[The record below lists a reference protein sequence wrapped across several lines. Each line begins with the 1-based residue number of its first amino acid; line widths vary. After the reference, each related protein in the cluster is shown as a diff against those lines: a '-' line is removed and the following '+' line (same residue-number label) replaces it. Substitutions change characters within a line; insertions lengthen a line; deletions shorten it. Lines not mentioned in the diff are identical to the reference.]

1 MKRSKL
7 VIELKGDDSQ
17 PLFLRLAASILSEI
31 ERGRLGP
38 GDRLPGTRSLA
49 LSLNVHRNTVTA
61 AFQELMMQ
69 GWLVA
74 EPSRGTVVAYDLPS
88 IGLQADKETVVVTT
102 EVLPEESRNVLH
114 ISDGTPD
121 TRIMPA
127 VEMARALRHA
137 LLQAPSLRGAS
148 YGEPGGAQAL
158 RNALAQY
165 LAQERGLATSP
176 GQIMVTRGSQMAIY
190 LAATTLVSPGDAV
203 AVEEPGYPYA
213 WEAFRAAGARVIGVP
228 VDAQG
233 IDVTQLES
241 LAQQEPKLKGLY
253 VTPHHQYPTTVT
265 LGASRRLRLLEVAR
279 RYGLTIVEDD
289 YDHEYR
295 FDGRPILPL
304 ASRTADEVPV
314 IYIGSLSK
322 LLSPAVRLGY
332 ASARP
337 DILQRMIKRRE
348 AIDRQGDLLLENA
361 MAELICNGTLARHA
375 RKARRVYAARRNLL
389 MEELGRQLGQEID
402 FNTPPGGLAVWLR
415 VLEGLSANDWAAS
428 AMEAGVMISPPSSF
442 MLENSNPLNGLRI
455 GYANLDEAGIRS
467 LVETLVGC
475 RPWK

>member
-38 GDRLPGTRSLA
+38 GDRLPGTRSLS
-49 LSLNVHRNTVTA
+49 LSLNVHRNTVSA

-88 IGLQADKETVVVTT
+88 VSLQAGDEAVVAIA
-102 EVLPEESRNVLH
+102 ESPPDASSNVLH

-127 VEMARALRHA
+127 VEMARAVRHA
-137 LLQAPSLRGAS
+137 LLQAPNLRGVC

-158 RNALAQY
+158 RNALALY
-165 LAQERGLATSP
+165 LAQERGLVRLP
-176 GQIMVTRGSQMAIY
+176 CQIMVTRGSQMAIY
-190 LAATTLVSPGDAV
+190 LAASTLVSPGDAV

-213 WEAFRAAGARVIGVP
+213 WEAFRAAGARIIGIP

-233 IDVTQLES
+233 VDVAQLES
-241 LAQQEPKLKGLY
+241 LAQQEPKLKALY

-279 RYGLTIVEDD
+279 RYGLAIVEDD

-295 FDGRPILPL
+295 FDGRSILPL
-304 ASRTADEVPV
+304 ASRADDEVSV

-332 ASARP
+332 ASAQP
-337 DILQRMIKRRE
+337 EILQQMIKRRE
-348 AIDRQGDLLLENA
+348 AIDRQGRFATGECYGRTNMQRNA
-361 MAELICNGTLARHA
+361 GSPCTQGT
-375 RKARRVYAARRNLL
+375 
-389 MEELGRQLGQEID
+389 
-402 FNTPPGGLAVWLR
+402 PGL
-415 VLEGLSANDWAAS
+415 
-428 AMEAGVMISPPSSF
+428 
-442 MLENSNPLNGLRI
+442 
-455 GYANLDEAGIRS
+455 
-467 LVETLVGC
+467 
-475 RPWK
+475 

>member
-7 VIELKGDDSQ
+7 VIELAGDDSQ
-17 PLFLRLAASILSEI
+17 PLFLRLAASILGEI
-31 ERGRLGP
+31 ERGRLQP

-49 LSLNVHRNTVTA
+49 LSLKLHRNTVTA

-88 IGLQADKETVVVTT
+88 VNLHAGRKSAAATSAITPD
-102 EVLPEESRNVLH
+102 ESDGVLH

-121 TRIMPA
+121 ARIMPA
-127 VEMARALRHA
+127 VEMARAFRHA
-137 LLQAPSLRGAS
+137 ALQPPNLQGGG
-148 YGEPGGAQAL
+148 YGEPGGARAL

-165 LAQERGLATSP
+165 LAQERGLAVPP

-190 LAATTLVSPGDAV
+190 LAAATLVSPGDAV

-213 WEAFRAAGARVIGVP
+213 WEAFRAAGARVIGIP

-233 IDVTQLES
+233 IDVARLET
-241 LAQQEPKLKGLY
+241 AARQEPRLKAIY

-295 FDGRPILPL
+295 FEGRPILPL
-304 ASRTADEVPV
+304 ATRSNDEVPV

-332 ASARP
+332 ASAPP
-337 DILQRMIKRRE
+337 DMVQQMMRRRE
-348 AIDRQGDLLLENA
+348 VIDRQGDVLLENA
-361 MAELICNGTLARHA
+361 MAELIGNGTLTRHA
-375 RKARRVYAARRNLL
+375 RKARRIYEDRRNFLVA
-389 MEELGRQLGQEID
+389 ELRERLGHDID
-402 FNTPPGGLAVWLR
+402 FNTPSGGLAVWLR
-415 VLEGLSANDWAAS
+415 VRAGLSANAWAAS
-428 AMEAGVMISPPSSF
+428 ALSAGVAVSPSSNF
-442 MLENSNPLNGLRI
+442 VLDTSPTVNGLRI
-455 GYANLDEAGIRS
+455 GYADLDEADIRNI
-467 LVETLVGC
+467 VGTLAEC
-475 RPWK
+475 RPWR